1 MATICN
7 EGVTK
12 MAQYMYSASG
22 TDGQYATYQSW
33 VDKLYNVYINN
44 CR

>member
-1 MATICN
+1 
-7 EGVTK
+7 

-22 TDGQYATYQSW
+22 TDGQYTTYQNW
-33 VDKLYNVYINN
+33 VNKLTEVYMNN